1 MTDIDIRAMLCR
13 ALEAGA
19 VSKVYEAETR
29 TMLLETGKDIEIAS
43 LDMDSLGRMEFS
55 IAVEIE
61 TGVSLTP
68 DDLLQYKTVNQL
80 VAFFRDQ

>member
-19 VSKVYEAETR
+19 VSKVYEPATR
-29 TMLLETGKDIEIAS
+29 KILLETGEDMDIAS

-68 DDLLQYKTVNQL
+68 DDLLRYQTINQL
-80 VAFFRDQ
+80 VALFRDQ

>member
-1 MTDIDIRAMLCR
+1 MTDFEIRAMLCR

-19 VSKVYEAETR
+19 VSKVYESVTR
-29 TMLLETGKDIEIAS
+29 QMLLETGEDIDIAS

-68 DDLLQYKTVNQL
+68 DDLLHYKTINQL
-80 VAFFRDQ
+80 VGLFRDQ